1 MEALRVAPNTGSFV
15 PLAEHQSTT
24 PASFHSGPPVLY
36 YYSDRCKVVVL
47 EDELQ
52 NAPVLS
58 NFVAKAL
65 APAHSNE
72 PQQPEETN
80 GDQGAQKTL
89 EDVDIW
95 VTSEYVLPLL
105 TQNPS
110 NKFQQTPPLLH
121 FPLGRHLNPLPNYL
135 PPRNPIPPHT
145 LSNRT
150 PIPRSLHATHPFSP

>member
-1 MEALRVAPNTGSFV
+1 METLRDAPKTGSFV

-24 PASFHSGPPVLY
+24 PASFHSGPPVLH
-36 YYSDRCKVVVL
+36 YYSDRCKIVVL

-52 NAPVLS
+52 NVPALS
-58 NFVAKAL
+58 DFVAKAS

-80 GDQGAQKTL
+80 GSHATQKTL

-105 TQNPS
+105 T
-110 NKFQQTPPLLH
+110 
-121 FPLGRHLNPLPNYL
+121 
-135 PPRNPIPPHT
+135 
-145 LSNRT
+145 
-150 PIPRSLHATHPFSP
+150 HAPANNSQ